1 MKQKGFTDA
10 DIKLM
15 KEKNTTLKIK
25 GFATRTTN
33 TCDVFTP
40 CVFMAKPE
48 LDLLIQS
55 LSSVNSNVL
64 ENPRKDLQDAIKNLA
79 LSYIGQ
85 NANTDDLEVDAVMEA
100 VTGLTGITGRTVL
113 SGINLRDITNPS
125 KVSQAQISG
134 FMQVIANDVELL
146 KRKRADKSCYFDS
159 SNDMRYYYI
168 LLEDMPLQ

>member
-1 MKQKGFTDA
+1 M
-10 DIKLM
+10 
-15 KEKNTTLKIK
+15 
-25 GFATRTTN
+25 
-33 TCDVFTP
+33 
-40 CVFMAKPE
+40 
-48 LDLLIQS
+48 LIQS

-125 KVSQAQISG
+125 IVSQAQISG